1 MTANR
6 VRRAALPAAV
16 VAAGM
21 AAAGSATAQP
31 VSLNYESLSAMEEP
45 LAVEGG
51 DVTVTLT
58 GLVDARV
65 SVDNEDSNE
74 TDTGSIANFQVSA
87 RTQLPN
93 RWRVDL
99 SYFGQHASDPTT
111 LFGTGEGY
119 TGNAALSVGGYW
131 GRVSGGNVSGIV
143 RKLTRRL
150 RGAGNAALGLDN
162 FLGELED
169 LSAGY
174 TGRFGPWVVG
184 AVVDEDGNLDLG
196 TAFQRPA
203 GVRDWRLALRAAE
216 GVFGSSGGRRFDTKG
231 LGLVGEVIYGST
243 TLDAGAGYER
253 LSSSGPDLDRRYV
266 SVGMHTKAG
275 MLSLSLEGHA
285 GRIEGKDEAS
295 VALGGQYDIARGLSA
310 NLGLNHA
317 KARVSFDGVPLLDIE
332 ETKSVLS
339 LRYSF

>member
-58 GLVDARV
+58 GLVDARL
-65 SVDNEDSNE
+65 SVDNEDGNE

-111 LFGTGEGY
+111 LFG
-119 TGNAALSVGGYW
+119 
-131 GRVSGGNVSGIV
+131 
-143 RKLTRRL
+143 
-150 RGAGNAALGLDN
+150 
-162 FLGELED
+162 
-169 LSAGY
+169 
-174 TGRFGPWVVG
+174 
-184 AVVDEDGNLDLG
+184 
-196 TAFQRPA
+196 
-203 GVRDWRLALRAAE
+203 
-216 GVFGSSGGRRFDTKG
+216 
-231 LGLVGEVIYGST
+231 
-243 TLDAGAGYER
+243 
-253 LSSSGPDLDRRYV
+253 DR
-266 SVGMHTKAG
+266 
-275 MLSLSLEGHA
+275 
-285 GRIEGKDEAS
+285 
-295 VALGGQYDIARGLSA
+295 
-310 NLGLNHA
+310 
-317 KARVSFDGVPLLDIE
+317 
-332 ETKSVLS
+332 
-339 LRYSF
+339 